1 VSNLPKY
8 SPEPEYGAIT
18 EPYVAMTYLLY
29 LIEAMGGNATRAEI
43 DTVTAAAGRLNYFLA
58 ASSLNSLV
66 RTMHVDE
73 CELPGREP
81 RYAIT
86 SLGRECLE
94 ALTDDLNPEIRKR
107 IDAAAK
113 EYRV

>member
-1 VSNLPKY
+1 MPKF

-29 LIEAMGGNATRAEI
+29 LIEAMGGHATRAEI
-43 DTVTAAAGRLNYFLA
+43 DAVTAAAGRLNYFLA
-58 ASSLNSLV
+58 ASALSSLV
-66 RTMHVDE
+66 RTMHVDIV
-73 CELPGREP
+73 ELPGKEP
-81 RYAIT
+81 RYAVT

-94 ALTDDLNPEIRKR
+94 ALIDDLNPEIRKR

-113 EYRV
+113 NYRI